1 MTLKI
6 IQSGNALPF
15 AYPVDPTA
23 EFQPG
28 MIGQLYL
35 YGNNIVMGVSDGTA
49 PLGIIDDVKTTAFY
63 RPAIDE
69 VHIVPVVTSIIG
81 GKYVTTVDTLA
92 ELENPN
98 ISINSFICDVPV
110 YLRQRNGNVT
120 IPAGTEANYD
130 QDGDGIPDSVRIVC
144 NYVYQV
150 PGVPGDDSTA
160 GSGRATIWFN
170 RMIFET
176 DQFEVSMRYPLNA
189 NLFVS
194 EAGLL
199 TTRKPS
205 DYHFPVAMVLAP
217 PTSRMSSLIGLY
229 L

>member
-1 MTLKI
+1 MSLKI
-6 IQSGNALPF
+6 IQCGNSLPF

-23 EFQPG
+23 SFQPG

-35 YGNNIVMGVSDGTA
+35 YGNNIVCGVSDGTA

-63 RPAIDE
+63 QPAIDE
-69 VHIVPVVTSIIG
+69 SKIVPVVTVQQG
-81 GKYVTTVDTLA
+81 GRYLTTIDVIA
-92 ELENPN
+92 ALENPN
-98 ISINSFICDVPV
+98 ISINSFICDIPV
-110 YLRQRNGNVT
+110 FLNQRNGNIT

-130 QDGDGIPDSVRIVC
+130 QDGDGIPDSVRYVC

-150 PGVPGDDSTA
+150 PGVPGDDSTS
-160 GSGRATIWFN
+160 GSGRVTIWFN

-205 DYHFPVAMVLAP
+205 DYHFPVALVLAP
-217 PTSRMSSLIGLY
+217 PTARSSNLCCLW